1 VLRGFPEPE
10 SGNAETLKAENSNAD
25 TEKRRGAA
33 SAWRAGAEVRGR
45 TARSGLL
52 LATSGAQFIRRGRE
66 FTMNE
71 QVINLIVK
79 KTGIS
84 QENAQKAVLVVFDF
98 LKTKLPAPIAS
109 QVDSFLNTGSVNTS
123 GITEQA
129 GSFLKSK
136 VGGVFAGKS

>member
-1 VLRGFPEPE
+1 
-10 SGNAETLKAENSNAD
+10 
-25 TEKRRGAA
+25 
-33 SAWRAGAEVRGR
+33 
-45 TARSGLL
+45 
-52 LATSGAQFIRRGRE
+52 
-66 FTMNE
+66 MNE

-123 GITEQA
+123 GITQQQV
-129 GSFLKSK
+129 GGFVKSK
-136 VGGVFAGKS
+136 VEGVFAGAGKS

>member
-1 VLRGFPEPE
+1 
-10 SGNAETLKAENSNAD
+10 
-25 TEKRRGAA
+25 
-33 SAWRAGAEVRGR
+33 
-45 TARSGLL
+45 
-52 LATSGAQFIRRGRE
+52 
-66 FTMNE
+66 MNE

-123 GITEQA
+123 GITQQT
-129 GSFLKSK
+129 GGFVKSK
-136 VGGVFAGKS
+136 VEGIFAAKS